1 MTLAPSTE
9 LISMKICHGLGC
21 RSTELIKAH
30 IIPQSFGR
38 YVEGNSG
45 PNVMLSSEGRSMKT
59 PRGLFDTG
67 ILCATCDGYLNKKY
81 DDPAF
86 HFFKS
91 FDLASTK
98 IIDLNPAKYHG
109 APPFF
114 EASGVD
120 CDMLCGFILS
130 ALWRS
135 SISSRPEVSSV
146 RLGPYEDKARDVL
159 WGVQPLSS
167 LPAFEVTLQ
176 RYRSHQVDIHKTYS
190 LPGRLLPDPLI
201 IYGFACLGFRIHAKM
216 DRRPFPAY
224 FNGFVINSDKVFRGL
239 IIDFEETREARELCK
254 MANEAAKRRHQRRR

>member
-1 MTLAPSTE
+1 MALAPSIE
-9 LISMKICHGLGC
+9 LNSMKICHGLGC
-21 RSTELIKAH
+21 TSTALIKAH

-45 PNVMLSSEGRSMKT
+45 PNVMLSPEGRSMKT

-86 HFFKS
+86 RFFKS
-91 FDLASTK
+91 FDLGSTK
-98 IIDLNPAKYHG
+98 IIDLNPTKYHG

-130 ALWRS
+130 VLWRS

-146 RLGPYEDKARDVL
+146 RL
-159 WGVQPLSS
+159 
-167 LPAFEVTLQ
+167 
-176 RYRSHQVDIHKTYS
+176 
-190 LPGRLLPDPLI
+190 
-201 IYGFACLGFRIHAKM
+201 LGFRIHAKM

-224 FNGFVINSDKVFRGL
+224 FNGFVINRDKVFRGL

-254 MANEAAKRRHQRRR
+254 MANEAANPRHERWR